1 MESILIY
8 GLINAVSLALITL
21 GFSLSIGISGVA
33 NLAFGGFYVFGA
45 YFAWLLLFYLG
56 IPYPLAILLSVL
68 VTGLMGAL
76 MYWLVLM
83 RVRGLILS
91 EVIATLATGI
101 AILEFLRWKG
111 LGLGYEFNLPYF
123 VKGSITIGR
132 VSLDYQRLA
141 IIGVGLILLLLL
153 WFLTHYTKVGLA
165 FRGIAQDEQTALSM
179 GIRSDWT
186 AMLSVAFGS
195 ALAAVAAI
203 IILPLSMINVNTG
216 YDVLLIAM
224 AVAVVGGLESFL
236 GIIVASF
243 ILGYA
248 QIITAH
254 FFAPHWMMVMYL
266 IAIMVILAIKP
277 SGLFGKFKEIEERV

>member
-1 MESILIY
+1 
-8 GLINAVSLALITL
+8 
-21 GFSLSIGISGVA
+21 
-33 NLAFGGFYVFGA
+33 
-45 YFAWLLLFYLG
+45 
-56 IPYPLAILLSVL
+56 
-68 VTGLMGAL
+68 
-76 MYWLVLM
+76 
-83 RVRGLILS
+83 
-91 EVIATLATGI
+91 
-101 AILEFLRWKG
+101 
-111 LGLGYEFNLPYF
+111 
-123 VKGSITIGR
+123 